1 MTMDV
6 KSFRA
11 QMKTMWQEQEERN
24 RHCMI
29 LGERYRIPLEGRTLE
44 MVQYISDPKAPVI
57 FGIHGGGFSCGGC
70 ALDDHL
76 WNLLHTKLDV
86 TVLSLGYRRAP
97 EYPFPAALYDIY
109 DAIHYVKT
117 HSRKYGIVSTDFSI
131 CGNSAGGNLA
141 TSVCMLDLK
150 RGNQLK
156 LKRQILNYPYCDLKT
171 EPSRKG
177 HLEEEQLM
185 YQMYVEDYCRKEEVE
200 NPLVSP
206 IFAKT
211 SDLEGM
217 PKAIVCL
224 AEKDPLYREGKIYAE
239 KLKKSGVETAC
250 FKASQMMHGYLEI
263 FGWGM
268 DAPESVEA
276 RKQFLDGS
284 LEDQVE
290 QSLQFIR
297 KYF

>member
-1 MTMDV
+1 MTVDAR
-6 KSFRA
+6 SFRA
-11 QMKTMWQEQEERN
+11 QMETMRQEQEERN
-24 RHCMI
+24 RCCMI
-29 LGERYRIPLEGRTLE
+29 SGERHRIPLEGRTLE
-44 MVQYISDPKAPVI
+44 MVQYMSDPKAPVV

-86 TVLSLGYRRAP
+86 TLISLGYRRAP
-97 EYPFPAALYDIY
+97 GYPFPAALCDIY
-109 DAIHYVKT
+109 EAIYYVEL
-117 HSRKYGIVSTDFSI
+117 HSRKYGIASTDFSV

-141 TSVCMLDLK
+141 TAVCMLDLK
-150 RGNQLK
+150 RGNQLR

-177 HLEEEQLM
+177 HQGEEQLM
-185 YQMYVEDYCRKEEVE
+185 YQMYIEDYCQEEEVE

-224 AEKDPLYREGKIYAE
+224 AEKDPLFREGKTYVE

-250 FKASQMMHGYLEI
+250 FEASQMMHGYLEI

-268 DAPESVEA
+268 EAKESVVA
-276 RKQFLDGS
+276 REQFLDGS
-284 LEDQVE
+284 LEDQVK

-297 KYF
+297 NHF